1 MLMAL
6 LAITGTAALKTTNS
20 DLKISSKY
28 RTGVASL
35 HLIEAA
41 AVSKCAQKQL
51 NSSLIDPGSLT
62 PRNPNPR
69 AAPSLIGIDILWIAS
84 EMS

>member
-20 DLKISSKY
+20 DLKISSNY

-35 HLIEAA
+35 HLVEAA
-41 AVSKCAQKQL
+41 AVSKYAQKQL
-51 NSSLIDPGSLT
+51 NSLMT
-62 PRNPNPR
+62 
-69 AAPSLIGIDILWIAS
+69 AAVVSTEFW
-84 EMS
+84 